1 MFDVIDLRNASFEV
15 LDPTRRAP
23 VGRAASP
30 DRDRSTAPRPSTLDG
45 TVLAVIDNRAGR
57 KFVEPLL
64 AKLRARFAFSDVIYV
79 LKDTVNVPPRPEDW
93 REVVKRGTAGLAL
106 YGA

>member
-1 MFDVIDLRNASFEV
+1 VRNDSFEV

-23 VGRAASP
+23 VVGPGA
-30 DRDRSTAPRPSTLDG
+30 RDRARGTASRPLTLDG
-45 TVLAVIDNRAGR
+45 TVLAVIDNRAGQ
-57 KFVEPLL
+57 KFIGPLL
-64 AKLRARFAFSDVIYV
+64 EKLRARFAFTDVIYV

-93 REVVKRGTAGLAL
+93 QEVVKRGTVGLAL

>member
-1 MFDVIDLRNASFEV
+1 MFNVVDMRDNSFDV
-15 LDPTRRAP
+15 LDPTHRVALA
-23 VGRAASP
+23 GAGAQ
-30 DRDRSTAPRPSTLDG
+30 DRMRETAVRPPTLDG
-45 TVLAVIDNRAGR
+45 TVLAVIDNRAGA

-64 AKLRARFAFSDVIYV
+64 AKLRARFAFADVIYV

-93 REVVKRGTAGLAL
+93 QEVVKRGTAGLAL